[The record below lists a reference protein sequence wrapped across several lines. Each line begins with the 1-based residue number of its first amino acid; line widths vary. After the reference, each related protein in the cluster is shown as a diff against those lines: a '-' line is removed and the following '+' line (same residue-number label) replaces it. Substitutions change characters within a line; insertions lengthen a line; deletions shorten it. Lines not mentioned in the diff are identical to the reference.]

1 MKLAPAVIAALLCLL
16 AALQLC
22 HAHAIIPTVMPV
34 AGSFSMIIPHTYG
47 DATRELSLAEQY
59 GSDGPFEDGYKIC
72 ETLVPQILAVA
83 AKEAEA
89 DKAAAAARAKARAI
103 EAQKE
108 LQDTVNLLAG
118 KPVRQYPSECEGNE
132 TAGSINATT
141 GAETCMSLE
150 MWHQLTGRP

>member
-1 MKLAPAVIAALLCLL
+1 MSPILL

-22 HAHAIIPTVMPV
+22 HAHAIIPTVDFAVGQLSYPR
-34 AGSFSMIIPHTYG
+34 TYG
-47 DATRELSLAEQY
+47 GATRELSLAEQY

-72 ETLVPQILAVA
+72 ETLVPHILAVA

-89 DKAAAAARAKARAI
+89 DKAAAAARERARAI
-103 EAQKE
+103 EVQKE
-108 LQDTVNLLAG
+108 LQDAVNLLAG

-141 GAETCMSLE
+141 GAETCMSLD
-150 MWHQLTGRP
+150 MWRQLTGRP